1 MTLNEKNINIL
12 KKICVESIKTP
23 KFINDWEPQMSR
35 VVWSLT
41 YNMLI
46 SFMDGIQKSVKP
58 EWRCDLISEEIMLI
72 SEDIS
77 KMVNGKQILI
87 IWLFVGS
94 MIEQWI
100 DEAVELDCFESAENL
115 KRILGSS
122 FGNRYYC
129 PWITD

>member
-1 MTLNEKNINIL
+1 MTIDERNIKDL
-12 KKICVESIKTP
+12 KRTCVESIKTP
-23 KFINDWEPQMSR
+23 KFINDWDPEVSR

-46 SFMDGIQKSVKP
+46 CFMTGIQKSVKP
-58 EWRCDLISEEIMLI
+58 EWRCDLVSEEIMLI

-94 MIEQWI
+94 LIETWI
-100 DEAVELDCFESAENL
+100 DEAVDLDCFEAAENL

-129 PWITD
+129 PWIMD